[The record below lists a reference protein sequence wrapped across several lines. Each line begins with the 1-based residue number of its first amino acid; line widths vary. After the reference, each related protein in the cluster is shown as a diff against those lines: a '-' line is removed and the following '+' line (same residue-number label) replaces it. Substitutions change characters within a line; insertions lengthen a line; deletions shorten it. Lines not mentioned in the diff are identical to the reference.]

1 MLSSARNNT
10 SVKNMATTE
19 SDLSKLR
26 EILHSTIVEVEIA
39 MDTGTHPDWSDTKES
54 LLRAIEIVRRLE
66 RDNLWSALS
75 KKKK

>member
-1 MLSSARNNT
+1 M
-10 SVKNMATTE
+10 KNMASD

-26 EILHSTIVEVEIA
+26 QILHSTLVEIEIA
-39 MDTGTHPDWSDTKES
+39 MDTGTNPDWSEAKEN

>member
-39 MDTGTHPDWSDTKES
+39 MDTGTHPDWSEAKEN

-75 KKKK
+75 KKRM

>member
-1 MLSSARNNT
+1 MLSSARNAT
-10 SVKNMATTE
+10 VKNMATAD
-19 SDLSKLR
+19 SDISKLR

-39 MDTGTHPDWSDTKES
+39 MDTGTHPDWSEAKEN

>member
-1 MLSSARNNT
+1 MASAD
-10 SVKNMATTE
+10 SE
-19 SDLSKLR
+19 LSKLR
-26 EILHSTIVEVEIA
+26 EILHSTLVEVEIA
-39 MDTGTHPDWSDTKES
+39 MDTGTHPDWSEAKES

>member
-1 MLSSARNNT
+1 M
-10 SVKNMATTE
+10 KNMASD
-19 SDLSKLR
+19 SDLSKLH
-26 EILHSTIVEVEIA
+26 EILHSTLVEIEIA
-39 MDTGTHPDWSDTKES
+39 MDTGTHPDWSETKEH

>member
-1 MLSSARNNT
+1 
-10 SVKNMATTE
+10 MASD
-19 SDLSKLR
+19 SDLSKLH
-26 EILHSTIVEVEIA
+26 EILHSTLVETEIA
-39 MDTGTHPDWSDTKES
+39 MDTGTNPDWSEAKEN